1 MMVSTAITT
10 TAVVMIA
17 AISGVIFAAIS
28 STTTTT
34 VMAQQDTNATTAAR
48 PTEGYDA
55 HVVGIRSIY
64 GLPEMEAH
72 FYCKMNENI
81 MATCQIYDSSSANA
95 NLIGIEYIISAEQF
109 NSLPEE
115 EKPNWYILNE
125 TLAQRSNLRIPEL
138 SQEESNEALSG
149 FLGTYGKLILTW
161 NPQNPLPS
169 SPPQLVDLHNRELVN
184 PSAAGSNATTTDAAD
199 TNAATTAGPPE
210 EEGGGGGEEQ
220 RQQPQQQT
228 TPTLPA
234 PNPLFE

>member
-1 MMVSTAITT
+1 MMISTNNVITAI
-10 TAVVMIA
+10 VMIA
-17 AISGVIFAAIS
+17 AISSTITTT
-28 STTTTT
+28 STTS
-34 VMAQQDTNATTAAR
+34 VMAQQQDTTTGTTTNTTR
-48 PTEGYDA
+48 PTEGYDS

-169 SPPQLVDLHNRELVN
+169 TLPQVVDLHNRELVN
-184 PSAAGSNATTTDAAD
+184 PSASNTTTSSS
-199 TNAATTAGPPE
+199 
-210 EEGGGGGEEQ
+210 
-220 RQQPQQQT
+220 
-228 TPTLPA
+228 A
-234 PNPLFE
+234 P